1 MIRCRGRRANS
12 PTGTA
17 RSSSAS
23 RSRSPRSNAWA
34 GSRASCRRRS
44 PRSFCPRAKSCLDS
58 HRREMTVVFCDLRG
72 FTAFAETAEPEEVIA
87 VLREYHA
94 DLGGLI
100 HKFEGTLERFAGDG
114 IMVLFNDP
122 LPCADP
128 ALRAVRL
135 AVAMRDHVAE
145 LAANWRKLGHELGF
159 GVGIAHGYATLGR
172 IGFEGRFDYSAIGT
186 VVNLAARLCGEAKN
200 GQILIDSKVF
210 AAIEELAE
218 TEPVGGLVLKGF
230 HRPIQAFN
238 VNVCALH
245 P

>member
-1 MIRCRGRRANS
+1 V
-12 PTGTA
+12 
-17 RSSSAS
+17 
-23 RSRSPRSNAWA
+23 
-34 GSRASCRRRS
+34 
-44 PRSFCPRAKSCLDS
+44 L
-58 HRREMTVVFCDLRG
+58 FCDLRG

-100 HKFEGTLERFAGDG
+100 NEFEGTLHRFAGDG

-122 LPCADP
+122 LPCVDP

-135 AVAMRDHVAE
+135 AVAMHDHAAA

-172 IGFEGRFDYSAIGT
+172 IGCEGRFDYSANGS
-186 VVNLAARLCGEAKN
+186 VVNLAARLCAEAKN

-238 VNVCALH
+238 VNVCARH